1 MKHVWNLAFKSLK
14 THDRECWCHCKCVS
28 QREKWSFRAISNHI
42 SLEQSHQGAALLQR
56 SFEAVLPALDVS
68 KDLRKILFNNITVAK
83 TVFAKCDSLLGF
95 QKKNKRDYWKF
106 GLGGALAAF
115 GALFLSGWNSRT
127 SACQPGLPVGCWLC
141 RHDPNQL
148 HRNQNVA
155 CMQQTSMTQ
164 QARLVFLFAHLGI
177 LSQQANSPP
186 SVAKPLKQSVLKPQ
200 TAQQR
205 VHPDNLWI
213 LCCIEHEIRKSH
225 NLSRAISMA
234 PCSGPLNCL
243 LYMCFV

>member
-1 MKHVWNLAFKSLK
+1 MPLQVCVRNGKMKLPGYLKS
-14 THDRECWCHCKCVS
+14 H
-28 QREKWSFRAISNHI
+28 
-42 SLEQSHQGAALLQR
+42 
-56 SFEAVLPALDVS
+56 
-68 KDLRKILFNNITVAK
+68 FNCTVAPRSSSFPAFIWSGAPGPWCIERPAQDRVQQYHCRKDCFCKMWFALRVSEK
-83 TVFAKCDSLLGF
+83 TNVTTESSVC
-95 QKKNKRDYWKF
+95 
-106 GLGGALAAF
+106 GGALAAF
-115 GALFLSGWNSRT
+115 GALFLSGWNSRI

-148 HRNQNVA
+148 LRNQNVA

-164 QARLVFLFAHLGI
+164 QARLVFLFAHLEI

-213 LCCIEHEIRKSH
+213 LCCIEHEIRKPH

-234 PCSGPLNCL
+234 PRSGPLNCL